1 MFVGIGRFDFVV
13 ASSTSLKEKR
23 RVVRSL
29 TANLRNKFNLAV
41 AEVEYQDLRQRAAL
55 GVACVSNSAF
65 HCKKML
71 HEVERFVRSQYE
83 IEVVG
88 ADTEVITP
96 DA

>member
-1 MFVGIGRFDFVV
+1 MFVGIARFDFVV
-13 ASSTSLKEKR
+13 SGSTSLKEKR

-41 AEVEYQDLRQRAAL
+41 AEVDYQDLRQRAAL

-65 HCKKML
+65 QSKKML
-71 HEVERFVRSQYE
+71 HEIERFVRSQYE